1 MSEIRIKLPSQL
13 DMGALPGLKEELLG
27 ALAATSG
34 VTVEGADVER
44 VGTPA
49 LQLLLAAARDVLQGG
64 RAFTLHAPSEALMLA
79 FDDLGLGAQAREW
92 SAA

>member
-13 DMGALPGLKEELLG
+13 DMGALPNLKEELLS
-27 ALAATSG
+27 ALTATSG
-34 VTVEGADVER
+34 VTIEAADVER

-64 RAFTLHAPSEALMLA
+64 RPFTLHAPSEALMLA
-79 FDDLGLGAQAREW
+79 FDDLGLGGQAREW

>member
-1 MSEIRIKLPSQL
+1 MSEIRIKLPSHL
-13 DMGALPGLKEELLG
+13 DMGALPGLKEELLS
-27 ALAATSG
+27 ALTATSA
-34 VTVEGADVER
+34 VTVEAADVER

-64 RAFTLHAPSEALMLA
+64 RAFTLQAPSEALMLA